1 MSYTETHAARLKDI
15 KRLLSNVKE
24 KAVIVDNAGAHNAH
38 YRGKNLGNT
47 FTAAQSAAILAG
59 TFEDLFPGDYWEMT
73 KTYSWVDNDGNTQTT
88 TQTIRWTIG
97 GCNYVDNTNEHK
109 NHIVVIGP
117 IESILY
123 DGSMNPTNTNEGGYV
138 NSQMRLTGLNRA
150 KAAFKASFGEDH
162 ILKHIEELSNVVT
175 NGVATGYVAEE
186 CTVELMSE
194 VMVYGCQF
202 FATEKD
208 TDHKGQL
215 PIFRHQRYGDTW
227 TWLRNVAN
235 NSTFCNA
242 ARNVSIY
249 EATRRTM
256 VCPYALIY

>member
-47 FTAAQSAAILAG
+47 FTAAQSAAIRAG
-59 TFEDLFPGDYWEMT
+59 TFEDLFPGDYWQMT
-73 KTYSWVDNDGNTQTT
+73 KSVSWVDNDGNTQT
-88 TQTIRWTIG
+88 QTVNVTWLVG
-97 GCNYVDNTNEHK
+97 GCNYYKGQYLTT
-109 NHIVVIGP
+109 NHIVVVPSSTLGDLP
-117 IESILY
+117 
-123 DGSMNPTNTNEGGYV
+123 MNSTNTTQGGYM
-138 NSQMRLTGLNRA
+138 NSQMRLTGLNKA
-150 KAAFKASFGEDH
+150 KALYKASFGEEH
-162 ILKHIEELSNVVT
+162 ILEHNEILCNAVT
-175 NGVATGYVAEE
+175 NGVASGYAFEK

-194 VMVYGCQF
+194 EMVYGCQF
-202 FATEKD
+202 FATEKK
-208 TDHKGQL
+208 TNQKGQL

-235 NSTFCNA
+235 ASSFCNV
-242 ARNVSIY
+242 AREVSTY
-249 EATRRTM
+249 EATISTM